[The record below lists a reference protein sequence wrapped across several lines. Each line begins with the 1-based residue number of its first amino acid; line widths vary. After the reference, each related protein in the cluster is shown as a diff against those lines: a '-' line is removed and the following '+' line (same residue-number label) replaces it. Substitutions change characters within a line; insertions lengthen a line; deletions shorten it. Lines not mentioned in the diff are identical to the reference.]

1 MTIARIL
8 FAAHADCRARGGQG
22 FLGAEGRTKLCLKGK
37 IMLVRFLR
45 YEARLLL
52 RYAVMAALL
61 IAAFS
66 ILLVVVGRF
75 VTAPDVGSTSRE
87 QNATANGISG

>member
-1 MTIARIL
+1 
-8 FAAHADCRARGGQG
+8 
-22 FLGAEGRTKLCLKGK
+22 
-37 IMLVRFLR
+37 MLVRLLR
-45 YEARLLL
+45 FEARLLF

-75 VTAPDVGSTSRE
+75 VAVPDVGSTSRE
-87 QNATANGISG
+87 QNAMANGISG

>member
-1 MTIARIL
+1 
-8 FAAHADCRARGGQG
+8 
-22 FLGAEGRTKLCLKGK
+22 
-37 IMLVRFLR
+37 MLVRFLR

-66 ILLVVVGRF
+66 ILLVVIGRF
-75 VTAPDVGSTSRE
+75 VAAPDVGSTSRE